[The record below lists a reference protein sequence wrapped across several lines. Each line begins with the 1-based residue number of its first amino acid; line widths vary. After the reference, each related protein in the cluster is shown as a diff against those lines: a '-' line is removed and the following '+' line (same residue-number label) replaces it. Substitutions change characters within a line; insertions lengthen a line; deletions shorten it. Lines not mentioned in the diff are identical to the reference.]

1 MDRSIPHRLLILLAA
16 LAVGC
21 GPGDDGPSSDAR
33 TGGTIVACVQHVPQ
47 VLNPFVS
54 PDQASVSLAP
64 LVFTTLVRYADPDGD
79 GPFVPGLAAHWEWD
93 PERRAVRFRLRDD
106 LRWHDGEPV
115 TAADVVWTLGAASDP
130 AFTYWNASDFTTLA
144 GVDANADGE
153 VEVRFTEPYG
163 PGLEPFAI
171 LPILPHHL
179 LADVA
184 PDTFPRAGY
193 HRDPVG
199 SGPYVFRGRTAGN
212 QLVFERSPYD
222 PDIGGTA
229 GGPARIVVKE
239 IPELSTLLVE
249 LRTGVTDLCLTGPS
263 AAREASTVSG
273 LQLIPAPPPSTQVL
287 LLDHRSPFF
296 ERAEARRAISAAIDR
311 RSVAAVVSPLATP
324 ARTLTPGSWPAPA
337 DSLLLPDAAPALTD
351 SLLRTAG
358 WMPAAGGN
366 GWQRPDGTPFEFTL
380 LAPQGFEPVL
390 TVLQDQ
396 LARAGIRARPRILEG
411 STFIDVVLDPDRRP
425 PAMVLGLAPSRV
437 HAPDPRSSLHS
448 TGGTNLG
455 GYQNPIADSL
465 IDALARAAADDARA
479 SLYTALQALVATDA
493 PLVHLLHLPN
503 VVITGAGLEGV
514 VAGPAGVFA
523 SAPHWRRR
531 AD

>member
-1 MDRSIPHRLLILLAA
+1 MDRSISYRLLILLVV
-16 LAVGC
+16 LAGGC
-21 GPGDDGPSSDAR
+21 GLGDDRPRAGAR

-79 GPFVPGLAAHWEWD
+79 SPFVPGLATRWEWD

-115 TAADVVWTLGAASDP
+115 TAADVVWTLEAASDP
-130 AFTYWNASDFTTLA
+130 AFTYWNASDFATLA
-144 GVDANADGE
+144 GVDASPDGE
-153 VEVRFTEPYG
+153 VEVRFTQPYG

-171 LPILPHHL
+171 LPILPRHL

-184 PDTFPRAGY
+184 PDTFARARY

-199 SGPYVFRGRTAGN
+199 SGPFVFAGRTARN
-212 QLVFERSPYD
+212 QLVFERN
-222 PDIGGTA
+222 PDHPDAGGPDR
-229 GGPARIVVKE
+229 GPARIVVKE
-239 IPELSTLLVE
+239 IPELATLLVE
-249 LRTGVTDLCLTGPS
+249 LRTGTTDLCLTGPS
-263 AAREASTVSG
+263 AAREAATVPG
-273 LQLIPAPPPSTQVL
+273 LQLVPAPPPSTQVL

-296 ERAEARRAISAAIDR
+296 EQAEARRAISAAIDR

-324 ARTLTPGSWPAPA
+324 ARTLTPASWPVPA
-337 DSLLLPDAAPALTD
+337 DSLLLPDAAPALAD
-351 SLLRTAG
+351 SLLRAAG
-358 WMPAAGGN
+358 WVPVAGD
-366 GWQRPDGTPFEFTL
+366 GWQRPDGTPFEFQL

-396 LARAGIRARPRILEG
+396 LARAGIRVRPRILEG

-425 PAMVLGLAPSRV
+425 PAMVLGLAPSRF

-455 GYQNPIADSL
+455 GYQSPVADSL

-479 SLYTALQALVATDA
+479 SLYTALQARVAADA
-493 PLVHLLHLPN
+493 PLVHLLYVPN
-503 VVITGAGLEGV
+503 VVIVGPGLEGV
-514 VAGPAGVFA
+514 AAGPAGVFA
-523 SAPHWRRR
+523 SAPYWRRR
-531 AD
+531 AN